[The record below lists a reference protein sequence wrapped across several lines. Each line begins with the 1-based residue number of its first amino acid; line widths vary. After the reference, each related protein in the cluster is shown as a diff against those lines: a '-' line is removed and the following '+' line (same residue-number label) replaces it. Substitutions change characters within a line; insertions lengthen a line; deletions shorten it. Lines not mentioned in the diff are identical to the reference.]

1 MSSVG
6 QIDKKEAPTK
16 YFSFS
21 RNELADLQQEF
32 TEMLQSPEAIENEW
46 IHLDGCAGNGVVS
59 LAEVELWLCV
69 RFPLLRNSVAIRM
82 SFHKTLHL
90 SSSKNGFIQKQAMRS
105 LLIIIFCSNQALRWW
120 NEIPSKSADKVL
132 AWISSK
138 NAKTLDE
145 RVSLETAREQLAP
158 NQVLKNLQSRST
170 SASELKNLFCI
181 EFELFC
187 DLMASFKTTPIDIM
201 YCNLEPCC
209 VEPLAFSAKPRSLSE
224 IQKRI
229 KEKVVKATREQDH
242 LCASSL
248 PYMKSNRSHNA
259 SYSLRPSTSLSRPS
273 TRQSGTFSK
282 ISPDIAISRPLSRES
297 VRPFLTTPFNGK
309 DIASKRPIS
318 AHESVLSILT
328 GRSTFTGSLEA
339 CDSAGE
345 IVPGVIFTQS
355 KELLKTRRSYL
366 KTFGLQ
372 HPHTGF
378 YFHSLK
384 NNDLLSEKQ
393 QTKDL
398 ALPDYASRLNESPLK
413 YPTFQ
418 LLRDKPGK
426 NPLAFSTDRSP
437 VSSRNDSKLTLH
449 PRRPWNCEFASSSN
463 INGSFSLSC
472 SEVAAAKNQSPTT
485 RALSPNS
492 AKLVS
497 PAPSSKLSKHCV
509 SADSPTNF
517 RKISDWDSSQSP
529 IEFFGGRKTRISASF
544 ANVKWA

>member
-6 QIDKKEAPTK
+6 RIDKTEAPTK

-32 TEMLQSPEAIENEW
+32 TEMLQSPEAIQNEW
-46 IHLDGCAGNGVVS
+46 SNLDGSAGNGVVS

-90 SSSKNGFIQKQAMRS
+90 SNSKNGFIQKQAMRS

-132 AWISSK
+132 QWILSK

-158 NQVLKNLQSRST
+158 NQVLQNLKSRST
-170 SASELKNLFCI
+170 SATESKHMFCI

-201 YCNLEPCC
+201 YCNLEPCF
-209 VEPLAFSAKPRSLSE
+209 VEPLAFSTKPRSLSE

-248 PYMKSNRSHNA
+248 PYMKSNRSHNI
-259 SYSLRPSTSLSRPS
+259 RPSTSLSRPS

-282 ISPDIAISRPLSRES
+282 SSPEIAISRPLSRES
-297 VRPFLTTPFNGK
+297 VRPFVTTPLNGK
-309 DIASKRPIS
+309 DIASKRPNT
-318 AHESVLSILT
+318 AHESVLSLLT

-345 IVPGVIFTQS
+345 TVPGVIFTKS

-378 YFHSLK
+378 YFHCLK

-393 QTKDL
+393 QTETKDL

-413 YPTFQ
+413 YATFQ

-437 VSSRNDSKLTLH
+437 GSGQNDFKLTLY

-463 INGSFSLSC
+463 TNGSFSLSY

-485 RALSPNS
+485 RALSPTS
-492 AKLVS
+492 AKLLS
-497 PAPSSKLSKHCV
+497 PAASSKLGKHCV
-509 SADSPTNF
+509 PADSLTNV
-517 RKISDWDSSQSP
+517 RRIADWDSSRSP
-529 IEFFGGRKTRISASF
+529 LKLFEQKKTRTSASF
-544 ANVKWA
+544 ANAEWA